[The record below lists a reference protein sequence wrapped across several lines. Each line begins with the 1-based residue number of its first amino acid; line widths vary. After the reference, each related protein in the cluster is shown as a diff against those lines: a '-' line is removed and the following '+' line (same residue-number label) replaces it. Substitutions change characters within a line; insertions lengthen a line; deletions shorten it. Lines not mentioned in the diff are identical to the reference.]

1 MNDKILDDGYLA
13 KNEIRNKEDIK
24 RALKQAGINSFFE
37 HINGTIIVEQGDAIK
52 LVIHYE
58 NDIVTVKPKFPQI
71 GNSVQVL
78 SSGIVLAVFLFL
90 IKVPFPLQWVFAIA
104 GGQIVSY
111 IFYSPK
117 IKELKERI
125 ERFV

>member
-24 RALKQAGINSFFE
+24 RALEQAGINSFFE
-37 HINGTIIVEQGDAIK
+37 HINGTIIVEQGDAVK

>member
-24 RALKQAGINSFFE
+24 RALEQAGINSFFE

>member
-78 SSGIVLAVFLFL
+78 SSGIVLAIFLFL